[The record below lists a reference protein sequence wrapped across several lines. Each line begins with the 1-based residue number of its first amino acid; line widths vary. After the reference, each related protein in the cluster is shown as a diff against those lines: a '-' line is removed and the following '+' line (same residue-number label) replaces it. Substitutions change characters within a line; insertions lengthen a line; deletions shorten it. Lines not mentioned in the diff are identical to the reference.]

1 MKTDKNKF
9 INNILFFI
17 ILVLLT
23 FITFYLRDLSKIG
36 RFQSSGD
43 GSTILDTRTGQTYS
57 IIPKIDNIDSSFWKR
72 IPETE
77 PIIKE

>member
-36 RFQSSGD
+36 RFQNNGD
-43 GSTILDTRTGQTYS
+43 GSKILDTRTGQTYS
-57 IIPKIDNIDSSFWKR
+57 IGQRFFGDSIFWKR
-72 IPETE
+72 ITQTE